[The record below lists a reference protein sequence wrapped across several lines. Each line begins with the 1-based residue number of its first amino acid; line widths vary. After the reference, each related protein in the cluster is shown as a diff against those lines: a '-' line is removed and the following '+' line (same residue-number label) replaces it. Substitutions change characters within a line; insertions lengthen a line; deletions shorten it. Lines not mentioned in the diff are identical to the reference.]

1 MAKRKAGAGT
11 RAKPSVRARG
21 KIKYYARCAS
31 TVHGDAG
38 WTSHMYDTQRP
49 AENAVRMHNTVNF
62 PGHNA
67 KLLTKHV

>member
-1 MAKRKAGAGT
+1 MAKRRAGGGM
-11 RAKPSVRARG
+11 RAKRSARARG

-31 TVHGDAG
+31 TAHGKPG

-67 KLLTKHV
+67 QVLTKHV